1 MSLVIAPLRRAGLAF
16 DSCKGRGGVFQS
28 SETQFLPARAAKPR
42 RAGSSEGSFS
52 HRKEG
57 EDLPYKVEL
66 WNQARTAVEQVLA
79 ITANASIGYSA
90 FYAAA
95 RDHFDRYITL
105 RHKNTIVNRWNGPPH

>member
-1 MSLVIAPLRRAGLAF
+1 
-16 DSCKGRGGVFQS
+16 VFQYS
-28 SETQFLPARAAKPR
+28 DQQFLPASRSRQQPNRAPKSR
-42 RAGSSEGSFS
+42 SSGP
-52 HRKEG
+52 KEN

-66 WNQARTAVEQVLA
+66 WNPGRTGVEQVLA

-95 RDHFDRYITL
+95 RDYFDRYITL

>member
-1 MSLVIAPLRRAGLAF
+1 VLQYP
-16 DSCKGRGGVFQS
+16 DQ
-28 SETQFLPARAAKPR
+28 QFLPASRSRSQPKR
-42 RAGSSEGSFS
+42 SSKSGSSGPLEN
-52 HRKEG
+52 

-66 WNQARTAVEQVLA
+66 WNPERTAVEQVLA

>member
-1 MSLVIAPLRRAGLAF
+1 VLQYP
-16 DSCKGRGGVFQS
+16 DQ
-28 SETQFLPARAAKPR
+28 QFLPASRSRSQAKRPPKS
-42 RAGSSEGSFS
+42 GSSGA
-52 HRKEG
+52 KES

-66 WNQARTAVEQVLA
+66 WNPERTAVEQVLA

-95 RDHFDRYITL
+95 RDYFDRYITL

>member
-1 MSLVIAPLRRAGLAF
+1 MGLAVLQYS
-16 DSCKGRGGVFQS
+16 DQ
-28 SETQFLPARAAKPR
+28 QFLPASRSRSQPKRPPKS
-42 RAGSSEGSFS
+42 GSSGPLEN
-52 HRKEG
+52 

-66 WNQARTAVEQVLA
+66 WNSERTAVEQVLA

-95 RDHFDRYITL
+95 RDYFDRYITL

>member
-1 MSLVIAPLRRAGLAF
+1 M
-16 DSCKGRGGVFQS
+16 FQY
-28 SETQFLPARAAKPR
+28 SETQFLPGRPTKPR
-42 RAGSSEGSFS
+42 RAGGPDESSSSNPRES
-52 HRKEG
+52 

-66 WNQARTAVEQVLA
+66 WNEGRTAIEQVLA
-79 ITANASIGYSA
+79 IAANASIGYSA

>member
-1 MSLVIAPLRRAGLAF
+1 M
-16 DSCKGRGGVFQS
+16 FQY
-28 SETQFLPARAAKPR
+28 SETQFLPARATKPR
-42 RAGSSEGSFS
+42 RAAGSDKSSS
-52 HRKEG
+52 SNPKES

-66 WNQARTAVEQVLA
+66 WNEARTAIEQVLA
-79 ITANASIGYSA
+79 IAANASIGYSA

>member
-1 MSLVIAPLRRAGLAF
+1 M
-16 DSCKGRGGVFQS
+16 FQY
-28 SETQFLPARAAKPR
+28 SETQFLPAKAAKPR
-42 RAGSSEGSFS
+42 RGTGSDESGSSNRRES
-52 HRKEG
+52 

-66 WNQARTAVEQVLA
+66 WNDDRTAVEQVLA

>member
-1 MSLVIAPLRRAGLAF
+1 VLQYP
-16 DSCKGRGGVFQS
+16 DQ
-28 SETQFLPARAAKPR
+28 QFLPASRSRSQPKRPLKS
-42 RAGSSEGSFS
+42 GSSGP
-52 HRKEG
+52 KEN

-66 WNQARTAVEQVLA
+66 WNPERTAVEQVLA

-95 RDHFDRYITL
+95 RDYFDRYITL

>member
-1 MSLVIAPLRRAGLAF
+1 MLQCS
-16 DSCKGRGGVFQS
+16 DQ
-28 SETQFLPARAAKPR
+28 QFLPASRSRSQRKRPPKS
-42 RAGSSEGSFS
+42 GSSDP
-52 HRKEG
+52 KEN

-66 WNQARTAVEQVLA
+66 WNPQRTAVEQVLA

-95 RDHFDRYITL
+95 RDYFDRYITL

>member
-1 MSLVIAPLRRAGLAF
+1 
-16 DSCKGRGGVFQS
+16 VFQY
-28 SETQFLPARAAKPR
+28 SEHQFLPSGRDKSPSRKRTRPNAPKP
-42 RAGSSEGSFS
+42 
-52 HRKEG
+52 KET

-66 WNQARTAVEQVLA
+66 WKRDRSAVEQVLA

-95 RDHFDRYITL
+95 RDYFDRYITL